1 MTVTFIPPSVTSW
14 QPLAPCQPSTCVNP
28 ALTVASPLR
37 RVGRIAGAAAVLLGG
52 VPIAVLTRRFSPDTR
67 AKITQRWARLL
78 LRALGVRVLASK
90 GFVFLG
96 GAPVLRAVP
105 DGNGSG
111 TLLVANHISWLDP
124 LVMAATL
131 PCRPLAKSEVG
142 EWPLIR
148 TLARGAGVLFIHR
161 DRLLELPKAVA
172 GVAGALRAGD
182 TVVAFP
188 EGTTWCGG
196 EMGPFR
202 PAVFQAALDAEAA
215 VRPATIHY
223 REKNVTSARPCY
235 VGGDTLIGSIRRV
248 TMTKNLTV
256 TVTLFPPV
264 RLSPSG
270 RPHEARKALA
280 SVAEAQVRTGLSG
293 TPQGAHQRQMIA

>member
-1 MTVTFIPPSVTSW
+1 M
-14 QPLAPCQPSTCVNP
+14 
-28 ALTVASPLR
+28 
-37 RVGRIAGAAAVLLGG
+37 LLGG
-52 VPIAVLTRRFSPDTR
+52 VPVALVARRFDPVTR
-67 AKITQRWARLL
+67 ARVTQVWARLL
-78 LRALGVRVLASK
+78 LWALGIKVLASR
-90 GFVFLG
+90 GFSVLG
-96 GAPVLRAVP
+96 GAPTVSAVP
-105 DGNGSG
+105 SGDG

-161 DRLLELPKAVA
+161 DRLLALPEAVE
-172 GVAGALRAGD
+172 GVASALRAGD

-202 PAVFQAALDAEAA
+202 PAVFQAALNADAA

-223 REKNVTSARPCY
+223 RERAVTSARPCY
-235 VGGDTLIGSIRRV
+235 VGGDTLVGSILRV
-248 TMTKNLTV
+248 AGTRDLTV

-264 RLSPSG
+264 RLSPAG

-280 SVAEAQVRTGLSG
+280 SVAEAQVRTALHG
-293 TPQGAHQRQMIA
+293 TPPGAHERQMIA

>member
-1 MTVTFIPPSVTSW
+1 MTITFIPPSVTAW

-28 ALTVASPLR
+28 ALAVASPLR
-37 RVGRIAGAAAVLLGG
+37 RMARIVGAAAVLLGG
-52 VPIAVLTRRFSPDTR
+52 VPIAMVSHRFGPDTR
-67 AKITQRWARLL
+67 ARITQNWARLL
-78 LRALGVRVLASK
+78 LRALGVKVHANRGFAFLA
-90 GFVFLG
+90 
-96 GAPVLRAVP
+96 GAPVLSAVP
-105 DGNGSG
+105 SGKG

-124 LVMAATL
+124 LVMAATF

-161 DRLLELPKAVA
+161 DRLMALPEAVN
-172 GVAGALRAGD
+172 GVAEALRAGD

-202 PAVFQAALDAEAA
+202 PAVFQAALDAQAA

-223 REKNVTSARPCY
+223 REQATTSARACY
-235 VGGDTLIGSIRRV
+235 VGGDTLVGSILRV
-248 TMTKNLTV
+248 TSTKDMTV

-280 SVAEAQVRTGLSG
+280 SVAEAQVRTGLIG
-293 TPQGAHQRQMIA
+293 KPEGAHQGRMIA